1 MFFKRHRFQRIGRVD
16 RHHQAFRT
24 FPAQVQHQASA
35 GGIGDGDTVISPLF
49 HQGPGSAAGRNEI
62 FLQHGKVFPLFRT
75 GNPPAPCLR
84 TGKGRNLARPIF
96 IQEERGRTDLEKT
109 LQLRR
114 AEKTPLSGGGFHL
127 ILSGKGLQVRLMNP
141 QESFLTHRLAARQPH
156 HGQQGKKRQDKRPQ
170 GQPLSPPRINGGQP
184 RHTARANP
192 EPPGTGKESQGI
204 RQHGKSMRKIIPHRC
219 SRISGT

>member
-1 MFFKRHRFQRIGRVD
+1 MAGQSRNGVGKNILREAGIPPPCFFPARTEPGSECFFKRHRFQRIGRVD

-35 GGIGDGDTVISPLF
+35 GGIGDGDTVISPPF

-84 TGKGRNLARPIF
+84 TGKGRNLARPVF

-114 AEKTPLSGGGFHL
+114 AEKRLSLGEDSTSYFPERACR
-127 ILSGKGLQVRLMNP
+127 SG
-141 QESFLTHRLAARQPH
+141 S
-156 HGQQGKKRQDKRPQ
+156 
-170 GQPLSPPRINGGQP
+170 
-184 RHTARANP
+184 
-192 EPPGTGKESQGI
+192 
-204 RQHGKSMRKIIPHRC
+204 
-219 SRISGT
+219 

>member
-49 HQGPGSAAGRNEI
+49 TRDQVPRQEETRSSSSTERSSLSSGREIHLPHASGRGKEEISHVPSSFRRSVEELTWKNASTPEGGKNASPWGRIPPHTFRKGPAG
-62 FLQHGKVFPLFRT
+62 
-75 GNPPAPCLR
+75 PAHES
-84 TGKGRNLARPIF
+84 TGK
-96 IQEERGRTDLEKT
+96 
-109 LQLRR
+109 
-114 AEKTPLSGGGFHL
+114 
-127 ILSGKGLQVRLMNP
+127 
-141 QESFLTHRLAARQPH
+141 FLTHRLAARQPH

-204 RQHGKSMRKIIPHRC
+204 RQHGKTMRKIIPHRC